1 MRELI
6 YTVAGITTKS
16 YEQAQKVAELKN
28 EKIKSKVV
36 DVKEENPRKGK
47 YAGISPKFLY
57 VALYKY

>member
-6 YTVAGITTKS
+6 YSVAGITTKS

-36 DVKEENPRKGK
+36 DVKEESPRKGK
-47 YAGISPKFLY
+47 YAGISPKFPY
-57 VALYKY
+57 VAPYRV

>member
-6 YTVAGITTKS
+6 YSVAGITTKS

-36 DVKEENPRKGK
+36 TVIEENPRKGK
-47 YAGISPKFLY
+47 YAGISPKFPY
-57 VALYKY
+57 IALYKY